1 MNRIAVLAVVL
12 IMVFGCRGKDKHGK
26 YVDTPTSGN
35 LKVLVDESVF
45 PLLDAEAFAFN
56 GTYQNAK
63 VGVETATEHDAIDL
77 LLKDSVR
84 LIVITRKLTTEES
97 DALKAQQIQPHEVV
111 IATGG
116 IALVVHPENPV
127 GELTTAELARMLSG
141 EVSKWEQLN
150 PDAKVGDMQIVFD
163 QPNSGI
169 VKQLTDTLK
178 IKGLSENCFA
188 VKGNPGVVEY
198 VSSHKNAMGLID
210 VTWISDGDD
219 STSNAFLSTIK
230 VLGVKKD
237 SAYFQPFQ
245 AYLAQKSYP
254 LLRRITMVSREA
266 RAGLASGF
274 IAFVA
279 GDKGQ
284 RVVLK
289 AGLVPATMPVR
300 IVQINNKPLFK

>member
-1 MNRIAVLAVVL
+1 MVRIATFLSIVLFLAA
-12 IMVFGCRGKDKHGK
+12 CSGKDKSGK
-26 YVDTPTSGN
+26 KLDTPTSGHIR
-35 LKVLVDESVF
+35 VAVDESVL
-45 PLLDAEAFAFN
+45 PLMDAEAFAFN
-56 GTYQNAK
+56 SIYSNAK
-63 VGVETATEHDAIDL
+63 VDIVTATEHDAVDM
-77 LLKDSVR
+77 LLKDSVK
-84 LIVITRKLTTEES
+84 LIVITRKLTPDEEAVLQS
-97 DALKAQQIQPHEVV
+97 QKYQAHQVAV
-111 IATGG
+111 ATGG
-116 IALVVHPENPV
+116 IALIVHPENSV
-127 GELTTAELARMLSG
+127 GQISTAELARMLSG
-141 EVSKWEQLN
+141 DIKTWDQLGPKSKI
-150 PDAKVGDMQIVFD
+150 GDLQVVFD
-163 QPNSGI
+163 QPNSGV
-169 VKQLTDTLK
+169 VKQLSDSLG

-198 VSSHKNAMGLID
+198 VSSHKNALGLID

-219 STSNAFLSTIK
+219 STTNVFLNTIK

-274 IAFVA
+274 IAYVA

-300 IVQINNKPLFK
+300 IVQINNKPLL